1 MPCKSR
7 NKIIAEYA
15 LRDNSKP
22 IGVVEYQIVLA
33 LPADLEDQLF
43 SIERFERELHGN
55 GERKA

>member
-15 LRDNSKP
+15 LRGNSKP

-43 SIERFERELHGN
+43 SIERFEQEL
-55 GERKA
+55 